1 MEHLIKNLIEQLV
14 SKRELEFNYIEKYK
28 KDELNDLIL
37 ISSGRIF
44 ELDIVI
50 QKLNELLDYYIRTKS
65 N

>member
-37 ISSGRIF
+37 ISSGKIF

>member
-14 SKRELEFNYIEKYK
+14 SKRELEFSYIEKYK

>member
-1 MEHLIKNLIEQLV
+1 MEHLVKNLIEQLAN
-14 SKRELEFNYIEKYK
+14 KRELEFSYIEKYK

-37 ISSGRIF
+37 ISSGKIF

-50 QKLNELLDYYIRTKS
+50 QKLNELLDYYIRSKS